1 MDEFESIEID
11 NSEELELVK
20 SLSVK
25 FNQQWLKE
33 LTHNKNVKCI
43 FSDIDGV
50 FAKNNKKS
58 NSNDRNYST
67 LDSAAISSWIGA
79 GNLFFFVSSE
89 KVKHSEEL
97 FNKMNVTEYMFG
109 SNDKLTDIKYLL
121 EKYKLKNDECAF
133 LGNDTSDIKCLEY
146 FNKSFAPDDANSK
159 VFSSS
164 KFMISKKGGDGFIS
178 EVLGLLK

>member
-1 MDEFESIEID
+1 
-11 NSEELELVK
+11 
-20 SLSVK
+20 
-25 FNQQWLKE
+25 
-33 LTHNKNVKCI
+33 
-43 FSDIDGV
+43 
-50 FAKNNKKS
+50 
-58 NSNDRNYST
+58 
-67 LDSAAISSWIGA
+67 
-79 GNLFFFVSSE
+79 
-89 KVKHSEEL
+89 
-97 FNKMNVTEYMFG
+97 MNVTEYMFG